1 MFIFILYYIFFF
13 LFHNNNNFIN
23 SQFYSINS
31 NSDFSLSEEI
41 KNLTNFFPYFTN
53 IQTISSNYLVENL
66 QVISIEINYNFDL
79 SRLNDEF
86 GTINYKIHDVFFNGE
101 NHSLVYDF
109 SEYFY
114 NNSFQ
119 AKKINF
125 NNDLNKN
132 NSNYKKLIEINN
144 DKDLNIKKFGCEF
157 RYGKNFLKADS
168 EKNFSIGFKKI
179 LNMKTISFGLGI
191 DNNLYQI
198 NNNLT
203 DDNEND
209 ENVFILDKNDD
220 CLNVFG
226 SIKNFFV
233 SNNNLILFNN
243 KISLICVY
251 KINFTSFNLNEIN
264 DEFFLDENENETELF
279 NFNIEN
285 KNNKNIIQIKIK
297 NNIVYILFENSNSII
312 TFNLN
317 NSEFGLNYNF
327 YLEENEIIDFVIN
340 SETIYAIIKNFGF
353 IIFDISNGEIIEEVP
368 LKSAISIDRFI
379 NPFTGKL
386 FVGIFLNNSNSD
398 EFFVELY
405 VKNEKSLFLNKVLV
419 YKDNFHYNFSNYVSF
434 DSLFSYFFDNAN
446 GKIIV
451 IRRGLFSDISFY
463 SYIFSIKNILKEEDL
478 SSYKIIPFQREKNI
492 GRLLPFL
499 YSKNKYLSFKNFM
512 YINNEFNITFYKE
525 GTYTIMLSHVSDS
538 CNENV
543 DNYKINEIYCLDLLS
558 IRFKVFGDEKN
569 NHTILIVCIFGGITF
584 LFLIPGFVTIFI
596 VKLKDKEFSLK
607 VKSKV
612 DKENKEKLY
621 KKQNEYNN
629 KRNYKIS
636 TKQFNYQL
644 FLNDED
650 TINNKSDIKNEHK
663 PQNSYSG
670 NEIENFIDFSSF
682 NNNNNNNNN
691 NKINIKDNIYKNIMI
706 NNKNSRKNNYDNDSE
721 ISRNLK
727 YNYEKNNILVMNSN
741 RNNNNN
747 IENNNNETNRK

>member
-13 LFHNNNNFIN
+13 LFHNNKNLIN

-31 NSDFSLSEEI
+31 NNDFSLSEEI
-41 KNLTNFFPYFTN
+41 KNLTNFFSYLTN
-53 IQTISSNYLVENL
+53 NKTISSNYLVENL
-66 QVISIEINYNFDL
+66 QVVSKEISYNFDL

-86 GTINYKIHDVFFNGE
+86 GIINYKIHNIFFNGE
-101 NHSLVYDF
+101 NLSFIYDF

-114 NNSFQ
+114 NNSFE
-119 AKKINF
+119 AKEINF
-125 NNDLNKN
+125 NNVLNKN
-132 NSNYKKLIEINN
+132 NSNNKENLFEIYNN
-144 DKDLNIKKFGCEF
+144 NNKNEEQNIKKFDCEF
-157 RYGKNFLKADS
+157 RYGKNYLNVDS

-179 LNMKTISFGLGI
+179 LNIKTISFGLGI

-203 DDNEND
+203 DDD
-209 ENVFILDKNDD
+209 DVFILDKNDD

-251 KINFTSFNLNEIN
+251 KINFTSINLYEIN
-264 DEFFLDENENETELF
+264 EDFFLDENENVTEKF

-285 KNNKNIIQIKIK
+285 KNDKNIIQIKIK

-312 TFNLN
+312 TYNLN
-317 NSEFGLNYNF
+317 NSEFELNYNF
-327 YLEENEIIDFVIN
+327 YLEENNIIDFVIN
-340 SETIYAIIKNFGF
+340 SETIYAIIKNIGF
-353 IIFDISNGEIIEEVP
+353 VIFNISNGEIIEEVP

-386 FVGIFLNNSNSD
+386 FIGIFLNNSDSD

-405 VKNEKSLFLNKVLV
+405 VKNEKSLFLNKVLI
-419 YKDNFHYNFSNYVSF
+419 YKDDFHYNFSNYVSF
-434 DSLFSYFFDNAN
+434 DGLFTYFLDNAN

-451 IRRGLFSDISFY
+451 IRRGLLSYISFY
-463 SYIFSIKNILKEEDL
+463 SYIFSFKKILNEEDL
-478 SSYKIIPFQREKNI
+478 SSYKIIPFKREKYY
-492 GRLLPFL
+492 RSLLPFL

-543 DNYKINEIYCLDLLS
+543 NNYKNNEIYCLDLLS

-569 NHTILIVCIFGGITF
+569 NHTILIICIFGGITF
-584 LFLIPGFVTIFI
+584 LFLIPGIVTILI
-596 VKLKDKEFSLK
+596 VKLKDNEFSLK

-621 KKQNEYNN
+621 KKKNEYNN

-650 TINNKSDIKNEHK
+650 IINNNNGHK
-663 PQNSYSG
+663 PQMNYSG
-670 NEIENFIDFSSF
+670 NEIDNFIDKNSL
-682 NNNNNNNNN
+682 NNNINNKNNN

-706 NNKNSRKNNYDNDSE
+706 KNKNSRKDNYDSDSE

-727 YNYEKNNILVMNSN
+727 YNYEKNNILIMNTN

-747 IENNNNETNRK
+747 IEKYNNNNETNRK